1 MTAEYVFWIAVLV
14 MAGCNLYFL
23 PRITCDRIAMQWGL
37 NGRPTWYAP
46 KAVGLWGMVALALAV
61 RLLIWAASTYIPE
74 KVHGVEIGLSIG
86 SVILLA
92 GYLMTLVAALKAN

>member
-1 MTAEYVFWIAVLV
+1 
-14 MAGCNLYFL
+14 
-23 PRITCDRIAMQWGL
+23 
-37 NGRPTWYAP
+37 
-46 KAVGLWGMVALALAV
+46 
-61 RLLIWAASTYIPE
+61 LLIWAASTYIPE